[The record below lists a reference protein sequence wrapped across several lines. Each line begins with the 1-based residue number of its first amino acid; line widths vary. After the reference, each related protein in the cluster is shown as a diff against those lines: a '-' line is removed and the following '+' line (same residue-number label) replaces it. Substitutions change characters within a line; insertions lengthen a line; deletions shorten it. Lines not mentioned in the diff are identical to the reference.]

1 MEKKQE
7 LVMILNTNDQPLV
20 AILKTVLDDQKI
32 PYVVKGE
39 LLYRNRSLQI
49 MVNREDE
56 EKAFAL
62 LRELEKNDQTA
73 H

>member
-20 AILKTVLDDQKI
+20 AILKTVLDDRKI

-56 EKAFAL
+56 EKALAL
-62 LRELEKNDQTA
+62 LRELEKNDETA
-73 H
+73 P